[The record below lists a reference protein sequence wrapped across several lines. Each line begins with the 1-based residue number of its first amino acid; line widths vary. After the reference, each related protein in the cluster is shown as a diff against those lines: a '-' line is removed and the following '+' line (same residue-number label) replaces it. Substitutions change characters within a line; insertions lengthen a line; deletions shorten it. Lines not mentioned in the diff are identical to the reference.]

1 MEAALKLKE
10 VSYIHAE
17 AYPSGELKHGPI
29 ALVDENTPIIS
40 IITQEGTN
48 PIVRV
53 NIKEVRARNANTYV
67 ISMETLSKNT
77 DDIVIPNVIHYLT
90 PLVTGMVVQLI
101 AYYTAKLKNTD
112 IDKPKN
118 LAKCV
123 TVE

>member
-1 MEAALKLKE
+1 MEGALKLKE
-10 VSYIHAE
+10 ISYIHAE